1 MSELLAQRR
10 QHINEMTRAA
20 VQYSVI
26 WLQKLS
32 QTLSHFTLVLLP
44 VNLRINLKVVFFQ
57 MQCLTRAHHVT
68 QFLCLIY
75 ILRSSNADLFD

>member
-44 VNLRINLKVVFFQ
+44 VNLRINLN
-57 MQCLTRAHHVT
+57 CNASLE
-68 QFLCLIY
+68 LI
-75 ILRSSNADLFD
+75 I